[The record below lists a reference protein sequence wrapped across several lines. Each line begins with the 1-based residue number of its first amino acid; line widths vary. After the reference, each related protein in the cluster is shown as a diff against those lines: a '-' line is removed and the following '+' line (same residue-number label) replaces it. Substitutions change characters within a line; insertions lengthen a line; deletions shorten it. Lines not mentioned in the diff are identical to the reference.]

1 MAEETIQA
9 LLVEDN
15 EEHAQLLQRL
25 LIESDEPI
33 FEFRRFSTLQ
43 SALLALHAPGAP
55 ATPGAGD
62 APIARRFDIVLLDL
76 SLPDSEGIETFLR
89 MQERAPDLPIVVLT
103 GTDDEGL
110 AVETVKRGAQDYLVK
125 GRVDDRIL
133 VRSLLYALER
143 KKTQYELKRA
153 RDDLEQRVE
162 ARTAELLAANA
173 LLQKEIA
180 ERKRAESAVL
190 ESNRQLA
197 DALEKLR
204 ETQEQVI
211 QRERLHALGRMASG
225 IAHDFNNA
233 LAPILG
239 FSELLLRRPESLRD
253 YERARG
259 YIEMIHTTAEDSA
272 KIVARLREFYRYRE
286 ANDLFTPVSLN
297 DLIQQVISMTQP
309 RWKDQAQ
316 AQGTQVTIKTEL
328 QNIPTIS
335 GNEAELRELLFNVV
349 FNAIDALSERGTVT
363 FRTSMREDSAV
374 LQVSDTGSGMTEEV
388 RSRCLEPFYT
398 TKEEHGSGL
407 GLGIVYGIVR
417 RHDGT
422 IEIESAPGK
431 GTTVTIALP
440 LYKEE
445 RVPVRK
451 EPSSR
456 IEETLRILV
465 VEDEPLVREV
475 IEVYLREDRHYV
487 ETAVNGR
494 EGLEK
499 YRAGTFDL
507 VLTDRAMPE
516 ANGDVLAAEIKQINP
531 RQPVILLTGFGDLM
545 SGAGEKP
552 EGVDLVV
559 GKPFT
564 MDSLRAA
571 MAEAIRPRDPPP
583 PNGAPPGDRLPPPQ
597 G

>member
-1 MAEETIQA
+1 MTEQNIKV

-15 EEHAQLLQRL
+15 EEHAQLLERL
-25 LIESDEPI
+25 LVESNNPV
-33 FEFRRFSTLQ
+33 FQVMQF
-43 SALLALHAPGAP
+43 SALRPALDAVEMPG
-55 ATPGAGD
+55 
-62 APIARRFDIVLLDL
+62 FDLVLLDL
-76 SLPDSEGIETFLR
+76 SLPDSDGLETFLR
-89 MQERAPDLPIVVLT
+89 MQNRAQDLPIVVLT
-103 GTDDEGL
+103 GLDDEAL
-110 AVETVKRGAQDYLVK
+110 AVETVQRGAQDYLVK

-143 KKTQYELKRA
+143 KRAQYELKRA
-153 RDDLEQRVE
+153 RDDLERRVVD
-162 ARTAELLAANA
+162 RTAELVSANEK
-173 LLQKEIA
+173 LQKEIG
-180 ERKRAESAVL
+180 ERKRAENALL

-204 ETQEQVI
+204 ETQEHVI

-239 FSELLLRRPESLRD
+239 FSELLLRRPEALANM
-253 YERARG
+253 ERARG
-259 YIEMIHTTAEDSA
+259 YVEMIHTAAEDSA

-286 ANDLFTPVSLN
+286 ENDLFTPVLLN
-297 DLIQQVISMTQP
+297 DLIQQVISLTQP

-316 AQGTQVTIKTEL
+316 ANGVQVTMKTEL

-335 GNEAELRELLFNVV
+335 GNETELREMLFNVV
-349 FNAIDALSERGTVT
+349 FNAIDAIAERGTVT
-363 FRTSMREDSAV
+363 FRTSMREDCAV
-374 LQVSDTGSGMTEEV
+374 LEVADTGTGMTEEV
-388 RSRCLEPFYT
+388 RLRCLEPFFS
-398 TKEEHGSGL
+398 TKDEHGTGL

-417 RHDGT
+417 RHDGK
-422 IEIESAPGK
+422 IEIDSAPGK
-431 GTTVTIALP
+431 GTRVTISLP

-445 RVPVRK
+445 CIPVQPAPAVMMER
-451 EPSSR
+451 P
-456 IEETLRILV
+456 LHILV

-475 IEVYLREDRHYV
+475 IEVYLHEDHHLI
-487 ETAVNGR
+487 ETANNGR

-516 ANGDVLAAEIKQINP
+516 MNGDVLAAEIKKINA

-545 SGAGEKP
+545 SGAGDKP

-564 MDSLRAA
+564 LNSLR
-571 MAEAIRPRDPPP
+571 EAISKAIRVK
-583 PNGAPPGDRLPPPQ
+583 G
-597 G
+597 

>member
-1 MAEETIQA
+1 MAEETIQV

-15 EEHAQLLQRL
+15 EEHAELLRRL
-25 LIESDEPI
+25 LLGSSDPI
-33 FEFRRFSTLQ
+33 FEVEQ
-43 SALLALHAPGAP
+43 CSALRPALDALEMPGHKL
-55 ATPGAGD
+55 
-62 APIARRFDIVLLDL
+62 VLLDL
-76 SLPDSEGIETFLR
+76 WLPDSEGLETFLR
-89 MQERAPDLPIVVLT
+89 VQERAPDLPIVVLT

-110 AVETVKRGAQDYLVK
+110 AVETVQRGAQDYLVK
-125 GRVDDRIL
+125 GRLDDRIL
-133 VRSLLYALER
+133 VRSLRYALER
-143 KKTQYELKRA
+143 KKTQHELKRA
-153 RDDLEQRVE
+153 RDDLERRV
-162 ARTAELLAANA
+162 ADRTEELVTANEH
-173 LLQKEIA
+173 LQNEIA
-180 ERKRAESAVL
+180 ERKRAENAL
-190 ESNRQLA
+190 MESNRQLA

-204 ETQEQVI
+204 ETQEHVI

-259 YIEMIHTTAEDSA
+259 YVEMIHTAAEDSA

-286 ANDLFTPVSLN
+286 ENDLFTPVSLN
-297 DLIQQVISMTQP
+297 DLIQQVISLTQP

-316 AQGTQVTIKTEL
+316 ANGVHVTIKTDL

-335 GNEAELRELLFNVV
+335 GNEAELREMLFNIV
-349 FNAIDALSERGTVT
+349 FNAIDAIPATGTLT
-363 FRTSMREDSAV
+363 FRTSMRDDTAL
-374 LQVSDTGSGMTEEV
+374 LQVVDTGMGMTEDV
-388 RSRCLEPFYT
+388 RSRCLEPFFS
-398 TKEEHGSGL
+398 TKDEHGTGL

-422 IEIESAPGK
+422 IEIESAPTK
-431 GTTVTIALP
+431 GTTVTICLP

-445 RVPVRK
+445 RAPARV
-451 EPSSR
+451 EPAGVTER
-456 IEETLRILV
+456 PLHILV

-475 IEVYLREDRHYV
+475 IEVYLREDKHIV
-487 ETAVNGR
+487 QTASNGR
-494 EGLEK
+494 EGLER

-516 ANGDVLAAEIKQINP
+516 VNGDVLAAEVKKINP

-559 GKPFT
+559 SKPFT
-564 MDSLRAA
+564 LNSLR
-571 MAEAIRPRDPPP
+571 EAITKAIGRK
-583 PNGAPPGDRLPPPQ
+583 G
-597 G
+597 